1 MSSQNEIT
9 ELRSDIKEQ
18 TKEIANLTTS
28 ITQLVESY
36 KHHKEVT
43 DSHTQD
49 IKILHEA
56 NNITDE
62 KFNDFLLEYKPILDK
77 AKKDQEE
84 YSQTLPKAKEF
95 FTSRSAI
102 RQKVTISIICAAC
115 IAVGAK
121 APDVLSMFIREPQQ
135 QESKRD

>member
-36 KHHKEVT
+36 KYHKEVT
-43 DSHTQD
+43 DSHTQE
-49 IKILHEA
+49 IRVLHEA
-56 NNITDE
+56 NNNTDA
-62 KFNDFLLEYKPILDK
+62 KFNEFLLEYKPVLDQAK
-77 AKKDQEE
+77 ASNEKYKDTLSEAKK
-84 YSQTLPKAKEF
+84 F
-95 FTSRSAI
+95 FDGRSITKQRAI
-102 RQKVTISIICAAC
+102 TAVVCAFC

-121 APDVLSMFIREPQQ
+121 APDVLKLFM
-135 QESKRD
+135 

>member
-1 MSSQNEIT
+1 MSSQNELS

-18 TKEIANLTTS
+18 TKEISNLTTS

-43 DSHTQD
+43 DSHTQE

-77 AKKDQEE
+77 AKKDQED

-115 IAVGAK
+115 IAIGAK
-121 APDVLSMFIREPQQ
+121 TPDLLSMFVDDAKARQVAD
-135 QESKRD
+135 K